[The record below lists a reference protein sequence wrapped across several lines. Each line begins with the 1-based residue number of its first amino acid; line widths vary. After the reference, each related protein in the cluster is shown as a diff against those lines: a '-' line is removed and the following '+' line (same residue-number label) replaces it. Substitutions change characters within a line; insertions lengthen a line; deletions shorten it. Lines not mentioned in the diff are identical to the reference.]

1 ENPLERSIYLFSEV
15 EASDFELTFD
25 YRIVGGNSGVQYRS
39 LRLENDDVA
48 GYQADIE
55 DGPHYSGILYES
67 AGRAIM
73 ASRGQTLH
81 FLPDGSRSEGPAL
94 GEASGLQA
102 AIREHEWN
110 HYRIVADGPLL
121 VHEINGVKM
130 VEVLDQDRDRSR
142 PHGVFALQLHQGPP
156 MEVRFRDIQLLRLE
170 SDAMEKIHSAPEDG
184 QEPIP
189 TNQTHWIW
197 GTQEASGQESLW
209 FHHEFHLTSPAK
221 LSRGAIT
228 CDNGFRA
235 WLDGVP
241 LAEGSDWMS
250 PTALT
255 PGLWLAKGSHS
266 ITIASW
272 NEGGPAGLAAR
283 LEFTSEDGRTTFLHS
298 GEDWW
303 SASTEP
309 EGWPKVDRAGLG
321 HPPWNPA
328 RSLGAVGTMGLP
340 WGQVMTQRVATP
352 VDSFLL
358 PDGFDVELV
367 HSAGPGQGS
376 WASMTFGP
384 EGEIYLSPER
394 GPLLRFTFPEGHGRS
409 PAVFKMDTPVHSAQG
424 LLFAHGALYANVAG
438 DAGELGDGGLHR
450 LRDEDGDGIFED
462 HSHLSRYGPASEHGA
477 HGIVLGPDGL
487 LYVVIGNHTDPPTG
501 YAKNS
506 AYRSYA
512 EDLVLPRIWDP
523 RGHAHGMFAPA
534 ALVMRTDKDAKR
546 WELVAGGMRNP
557 YDLAFAPNG
566 ELFTYDADME
576 WDIGTPWYR
585 SPRVVHVIPG
595 GESGWRSGSGKWPA
609 PYPDSLP
616 AVAETGPASP
626 VGITFGSGSGF
637 PAPWQDRLFLADWAY
652 GRISTM
658 DLKAQG
664 AGYQGTSHDFLSGKP
679 LNVTD
684 LEFGPDGA
692 LWFITGGRGT
702 QSGLYRVTYSGASTP
717 NPPSA
722 GPAPNAETLVRRA
735 LERDEVSFEE
745 TMLLLGSEDRVLR
758 FAARLNLERRPHST
772 WMESLK
778 SMEASLALG
787 ELLLAAARIGDAEQ
801 REEVRSRILTWNFK
815 EARPEVQ
822 WLLVR
827 TAMLLRTRGGA
838 AEQLSEDPGIASYF
852 ASAFPTRDVAL
863 NREIARLLVAVQAP
877 GLPAILLQ
885 QMDLAD
891 FQEEKLHYALL
902 LRLVEQ
908 DWDEELRLRY
918 LTWLRHARSLP
929 GGLSVAGF
937 LSAME
942 SDALSHLDTE
952 ARGRLSA
959 GSPRTTG
966 ALQGIHP
973 QLPEG
978 VPPRVDRGRWARRPG
993 YSGGK
998 PNEKST
1004 RYARQGDVPGPELHP
1019 MPPFR
1024 DRRWKPR
1031 PGPGFGGSPLRQA

>member
-1 ENPLERSIYLFSEV
+1 
-15 EASDFELTFD
+15 
-25 YRIVGGNSGVQYRS
+25 
-39 LRLENDDVA
+39 
-48 GYQADIE
+48 
-55 DGPHYSGILYES
+55 
-67 AGRAIM
+67 
-73 ASRGQTLH
+73 
-81 FLPDGSRSEGPAL
+81 
-94 GEASGLQA
+94 
-102 AIREHEWN
+102 
-110 HYRIVADGPLL
+110 
-121 VHEINGVKM
+121 
-130 VEVLDQDRDRSR
+130 
-142 PHGVFALQLHQGPP
+142 
-156 MEVRFRDIQLLRLE
+156 
-170 SDAMEKIHSAPEDG
+170 
-184 QEPIP
+184 
-189 TNQTHWIW
+189 
-197 GTQEASGQESLW
+197 
-209 FHHEFHLTSPAK
+209 
-221 LSRGAIT
+221 
-228 CDNGFRA
+228 
-235 WLDGVP
+235 
-241 LAEGSDWMS
+241 
-250 PTALT
+250 
-255 PGLWLAKGSHS
+255 
-266 ITIASW
+266 
-272 NEGGPAGLAAR
+272 
-283 LEFTSEDGRTTFLHS
+283 
-298 GEDWW
+298 
-303 SASTEP
+303 
-309 EGWPKVDRAGLG
+309 
-321 HPPWNPA
+321 
-328 RSLGAVGTMGLP
+328 
-340 WGQVMTQRVATP
+340 
-352 VDSFLL
+352 
-358 PDGFDVELV
+358 
-367 HSAGPGQGS
+367 
-376 WASMTFGP
+376 
-384 EGEIYLSPER
+384 
-394 GPLLRFTFPEGHGRS
+394 
-409 PAVFKMDTPVHSAQG
+409 
-424 LLFAHGALYANVAG
+424 
-438 DAGELGDGGLHR
+438 
-450 LRDEDGDGIFED
+450 
-462 HSHLSRYGPASEHGA
+462 
-477 HGIVLGPDGL
+477 
-487 LYVVIGNHTDPPTG
+487 
-501 YAKNS
+501 
-506 AYRSYA
+506 
-512 EDLVLPRIWDP
+512 
-523 RGHAHGMFAPA
+523 
-534 ALVMRTDKDAKR
+534 
-546 WELVAGGMRNP
+546 
-557 YDLAFAPNG
+557 
-566 ELFTYDADME
+566 
-576 WDIGTPWYR
+576 
-585 SPRVVHVIPG
+585 
-595 GESGWRSGSGKWPA
+595 
-609 PYPDSLP
+609 
-616 AVAETGPASP
+616 

-952 ARGRLSA
+952 ARGRLLALLEPLEPSKEFTPS
-959 GSPRTTG
+959 SPREFHHAWTVADG
-966 ALQGIHP
+966 LAALDTRAESQTKNPQGTLGKEMFRDLSCIQCHRFGTEGGSLGPDLGSVAHRFGRRDLLEAILVP
-973 QLPEG
+973 QKAVSDQYTL
-978 VPPRVDRGRWARRPG
+978 V
-993 YSGGK
+993 
-998 PNEKST
+998 
-1004 RYARQGDVPGPELHP
+1004 P
-1019 MPPFR
+1019 MPSGLL
-1024 DRRWKPR
+1024 DTATAEELTALIHYLEA
-1031 PGPGFGGSPLRQA
+1031 GPPADS